1 MRRLHAVLLV
11 LPLLLLAGCGDREQ
25 VRLSSSHVA
34 GAGDLR
40 FSVEDAARLLAPS
53 EELPADPEVVR
64 ALAEFWVDYALLALL
79 MNEEG
84 ALDRLDLSVILDPQE
99 KQSLVMRLREEV
111 IDDNFEVDDA
121 EVEAAYEADRPGEE
135 VRARHI
141 LFAFPEGATAAQR
154 DSLRALAE
162 QVRGEAAA
170 GANFANLA
178 ARWSGDPGSA
188 EQGGDLGYFPRG
200 IMVAP
205 FEEAV
210 FSLEPGE
217 VSAVVETQFG
227 FHVIR
232 VEDRRVTPF
241 EELREEL
248 RRQIA
253 QERVMQAE
261 SIFVADAER
270 DANIRIEDGAPGTMR
285 EVAAEV
291 ENGVSRR
298 LAGRTLARYEGGSFT
313 GADFADFLTN
323 QAPALIPQVETA
335 ADSDLRGLL
344 ENLLRSEVLV
354 VEARR
359 RGIQPD
365 TAEARELREG
375 LREQYRSLADMIG
388 VTTVERASGES
399 LRQAVER
406 SIQAILIDVVRGDA
420 DVFPLQQLALPLRAR
435 YGYAISEAGV
445 ERTRARVEELR
456 AEGYRGEP
464 GETGPSEPDDGT
476 DDGTE
481 D

>member
-1 MRRLHAVLLV
+1 MRRLHQVLLI
-11 LPLLLLAGCGDREQ
+11 LPLLLLAGCGDRDQ

-40 FSVEDAARLLAPS
+40 LTVEDAARLLAPS
-53 EELPADPEVVR
+53 EELPADAEVVR
-64 ALAEFWVDYALLALL
+64 ALSEFWVDYALLAML

-84 ALDRLDLSVILDPQE
+84 ALERLDLSVILDPQE
-99 KQSLVMRLREEV
+99 KQGLVMLLREEV
-111 IDDNFEVDDA
+111 IDDDVQVDDA
-121 EVEAAYEADRPGEE
+121 ELEAIYEAERPGEE

-141 LFAFPEGATAAQR
+141 LFAFPDGVTSAQR
-154 DSLRALAE
+154 DSLRDLAA
-162 QVRGEAAA
+162 QVRAEAVA

-178 ARWSGDPGSA
+178 SRWSRDPGSA

-205 FEEAV
+205 FEEAA
-210 FSLEPGE
+210 FSLQPGE
-217 VSAVVETQFG
+217 VSELVETQYG

-232 VEDRRVTPF
+232 VEDRRVASF
-241 EELREEL
+241 EEMRDEL
-248 RRQIA
+248 RRQVA
-253 QERVMQAE
+253 QERILQAE
-261 SIFVADAER
+261 SIFVADVER
-270 DANIRIEDGAPGTMR
+270 DANIRIEDGAPEVMR
-285 EVAAEV
+285 DVAAEV
-291 ENGVSRR
+291 ENEISRR

-323 QAPALIPQVETA
+323 QAPALIPQVGTA

-365 TAEARELREG
+365 TAETRELREG
-375 LREQYRSLADMIG
+375 IREQYRSLAEMIG
-388 VTTVERASGES
+388 VTTIERASGES

-406 SIQAILIDVVRGDA
+406 TVKDLLVDVVRGDA

-435 YGYAISEAGV
+435 YGYAISESGV
-445 ERTRARVEELR
+445 ERTRTRVEELR
-456 AEGYRGEP
+456 REGYQGEP
-464 GETGPSEPDDGT
+464 GDAAPPGPDDDT
-476 DDGTE
+476 QD
-481 D
+481 